1 MNKKLI
7 LCGVILVS
15 SMLVAFNLED
25 QGEKKNQL
33 LMKLVMRQLSDLH
46 YSPKDLND
54 ELSENVYNEY
64 LKRQDYSK
72 RFFTQE
78 DVDKLEKYKLEL
90 DDQIKVNNYKFY
102 DLAVELYNER
112 LKNTESFYK
121 EYLATPFDFTVDEK
135 LEYDAKKR
143 DYTANKEELKD
154 RWRKLLKYQVLVR
167 LSDKLKE
174 QEKAI
179 ADNDTSVTIK
189 EFALLEEES
198 RERVMKNYDN
208 WFKRLNRQTEKDQ
221 VTTFVNAIVNVF
233 DPHTGYFPPKDK
245 ADFDIKLSGKLKGI
259 GATLQEKDGLIKVVK
274 IVPGSPC
281 YRQGELEVDD
291 LIMKVGQGDEEPVDI
306 TDMPL
311 DEAVQ
316 LIRGEIGT
324 IVKLTVKKVDGS
336 TKVIPI
342 SRDIVLLEDTY
353 AKSAIIEKD
362 ESKIGYI
369 KLPKFYADFKDK
381 KGRQCGRDVGVELEK
396 LNEEGVEG
404 VILDLRGNGGGS
416 LQDVVNMVGHFID
429 EGPVVQIK
437 RRSKGNYVLKDE
449 VPGVVYDGPFVVLV
463 NSFSASA
470 SEILAAAIQD
480 YDRGIII
487 GSNSTYG
494 KGTVQR
500 FYDLDQYLKGDFA
513 EFRPMGAIK
522 LTTQKFY
529 RINGQTT
536 QHMGVV
542 PDIVLPDSYSYINTG
557 EKEQDHVIPW
567 DEIEAVD
574 YKKVKNKKLNKIISK
589 SKERIKKNETFE
601 KINEDALRRKRNK
614 DQTTFSLNLEEYRAF
629 KKSVE
634 EESEKYKDIYKEQRE
649 IELALL
655 EEDALKFADD
665 TLKQKDNEK
674 WLEKLEQDVYLD
686 EAANVV
692 VDMIN

>member
-1 MNKKLI
+1 
-7 LCGVILVS
+7 
-15 SMLVAFNLED
+15 MLVAFNFD
-25 QGEKKNQL
+25 GSSEKNEL
-33 LMKLVMRQLSDLH
+33 LMKLVMKQLNDFH

-54 ELSENVYNEY
+54 DLSENIYDEY

-78 DVDKLEKYKLEL
+78 DIDKLEKYKFEI
-90 DDQIKVNNYKFY
+90 DDQIRENNYEFY
-102 DLAVELYNER
+102 ELAKNLYNKR
-112 LKNTESFYK
+112 MSNTKIYYEK
-121 EYLATPFDFTVDEK
+121 YLAKPFDFTIDES
-135 LEYDAKKR
+135 LEYDSKKR
-143 DYTANKEELKD
+143 EYAKNEKELED
-154 RWRKLLKYQVLVR
+154 RWRKLLKYQVLTR
-167 LSDKLKE
+167 LAEKLKE

-179 ADNDTSVTIK
+179 EKNDTSVTIK
-189 EFALLEEES
+189 ELSLLDEEA
-198 RERVMKNYDN
+198 RERVKKNYDK
-208 WFKRLNRQTEKDQ
+208 WFKRLSRQTEKDQ
-221 VTTFVNAIVNVF
+221 VSTFVNAIVNVF

-259 GATLQEKDGLIKVVK
+259 GASLNEKDGTIQVVK

-291 LIMKVGQGDEEPVDI
+291 KIVKVGQGDEEPIDVV
-306 TDMPL
+306 DMPL

-342 SRDIVLLEDTY
+342 ERDVVLLEETY
-353 AKSAIIEKD
+353 AKSALIEKD
-362 ESKIGYI
+362 DDKIGYI
-369 KLPKFYADFKDK
+369 KLPKFYADFKDP
-381 KGRQCGRDVGVELEK
+381 KGRQCGRDVGCELDRLK
-396 LNEEGVEG
+396 EEEVEG
-404 VILDLRGNGGGS
+404 IILDLRGNGGGS
-416 LQDVVNMVGHFID
+416 LQDVVDMVGHFID

-437 RRSKGNYVLKDE
+437 RRSDENYVLRDK
-449 VPGVVYDGPFVVLV
+449 VSGLVYDGPLVVLV

-480 YDRGIII
+480 YGRGIII

-500 FYDLDQYLKGDFA
+500 FYDLDQYLKGDYS

-542 PDIVLPDSYSYINTG
+542 PDIVLPDSYSYIDTG

-567 DEIEAVD
+567 DEIEAVNFD
-574 YKKVKNKKLNKIISK
+574 KMKNKKFDKIIERSK
-589 SKERIKKNETFE
+589 KRIKGNETFG
-601 KINEDALRRKRNK
+601 KINEDALRRKKNK
-614 DQTTFSLNLEEYRAF
+614 DNTSYSLNLEDYRVF
-629 KKSVE
+629 RKSIE
-634 EESEKYKDIYKEQRE
+634 DEAEQYKDIYKQERD
-649 IELALL
+649 L
-655 EEDALKFADD
+655 EVVMLDEDAMKFADD
-665 TLKQKDNEK
+665 TLKQKDNGK
-674 WLEKLEQDVYLD
+674 WIERLEQDAYLE

-692 VDMIN
+692 LDMIN